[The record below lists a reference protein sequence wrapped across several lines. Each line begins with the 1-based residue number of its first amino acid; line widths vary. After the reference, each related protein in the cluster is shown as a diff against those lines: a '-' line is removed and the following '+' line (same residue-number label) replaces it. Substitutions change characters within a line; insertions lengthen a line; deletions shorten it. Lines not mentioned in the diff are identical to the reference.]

1 MSRPQSWISSTPA
14 NLAMAAPIKARACD
28 GLQAVPKSKQ
38 SEPRQR
44 RPQARIM
51 APGAERC

>member
-1 MSRPQSWISSTPA
+1 VSTPQSWISSTPA
-14 NLAMAAPIKARACD
+14 NLATAAPIKARACD
-28 GLQAVPKSKQ
+28 ALQAVLKNKQ

-44 RPQARIM
+44 HPRARIM